1 VIRVTDYDIER
12 LAKLIGA
19 LPLAPTG
26 WVRAAQELP
35 LARRG
40 LDEIIARAEADAAFR
55 DRLVADLES
64 ALAAEGVEPSPPI
77 LDELRTRLDLDD

>member
-1 VIRVTDYDIER
+1 MNAYDMER
-12 LAKLIGA
+12 LAELIRT
-19 LPLAPTG
+19 LPLAPEG

-40 LDEIIARAEADAAFR
+40 LDDIVARAEADAEFR

-64 ALAAEGVEPSPPI
+64 ALAAEGIEPDPQI
-77 LDELRTRLDLDD
+77 LQALRERLGSE